1 MTKKLYTLISA
12 IVGAVATIGCAVV
25 TYCQPANATA
35 IVAAIGIGATAINEI
50 LLQFVKEEAKKK

>member
-1 MTKKLYTLISA
+1 MTKKLYTLIST

-25 TYCQPANATA
+25 TYVHPTNATA

-50 LLQFVKEEAKKK
+50 MLQFVKEETTK